1 MVKDNNIITKLF
13 DSWTLIHVLAGLIA
27 GFIFFI
33 LGFGWWSVLGVLL
46 LEIVWEIIEN
56 SNLGSKIWKPWYPK
70 YKGDTYLQ
78 LGSDIV
84 MTVTGAVIGSIIAS
98 EASEEAAAIYI
109 IGISI
114 ILLILFFNNIRRKC

>member
-1 MVKDNNIITKLF
+1 MVKDNNIIIKLF
-13 DSWTLIHVLAGLIA
+13 DSWTLIHVLSGLIA

-46 LEIVWEIIEN
+46 LEIVWEIMEN
-56 SNLGSKIWKPWYPK
+56 SSFGSKIWKPWYPK

-84 MTVTGAVIGSIIAS
+84 MTVIGGVIGSIIAS